1 MNEPLKSISI
11 VVSMF
16 NEEKG
21 ILNFWESLSAVLQG
35 LHLTQCEVIW
45 VNDGSHDSTQKI
57 VDQIIEKHNDSRINH
72 TSIEFSKNYGHEAA
86 MIAGIDIATGDAIVC
101 MDSDLQHPPAKIPEL
116 LASCNDGN
124 DIVLMTRKRRADL
137 SFVKKAFS
145 SLFYRMINH
154 LSDYD
159 FENNSSDFFLISR
172 RVAEI
177 LKTSFRERNRFIRG
191 YIQIIGFP
199 KAAVEYDA
207 PAREF
212 GVSNYSFAK
221 LVKLSFNAIFSF
233 SIKPLQFSVV
243 ISIVF
248 IIFTMIVAAFS
259 LVQYFFGST
268 PPSGYTT
275 IIVFQSVCFS
285 ILFLLIAILSIYFG
299 KNLEETR
306 QRPIYL
312 IKKMKATGRKSY
324 SPSEPCSK

>member
-1 MNEPLKSISI
+1 MSEHLKSVSV

-16 NEEKG
+16 NEAGG
-21 ILNFWESLSAVLQG
+21 IRSFWEALRPVLGG
-35 LHLTQCEVIW
+35 LGMENCEVIW
-45 VNDGSHDSTQKI
+45 VNDGSHDATQQL
-57 VDQIIEKHNDSRINH
+57 VDEIIETSREKSVNH
-72 TSIEFSKNYGHEAA
+72 VSIEFSKNYGHEAA
-86 MIAGIDIATGDAIVC
+86 MIAGIDVATGDAIIC
-101 MDSDLQHPPAKIPEL
+101 MDSDQQHPPAIIPEL
-116 LASCNDGN
+116 LDACREGN
-124 DIVLMTRKRRADL
+124 EIVLMRRKKRADL
-137 SFVKKAFS
+137 SIVKKAFS
-145 SLFYRMINH
+145 ALFYRMINN

-159 FENNSSDFFLISR
+159 FENNSSDFFLITK
-172 RVAEI
+172 RVADI
-177 LKTSFRERNRFIRG
+177 LRSNFRERNRFIRG

-199 KAAVEYDA
+199 KAALEYEA

-212 GVSNYSFAK
+212 GESNYSWGK
-221 LVKLSFNAIFSF
+221 LIKLSFNAVFSF

-248 IIFTMIVAAFS
+248 ILFTLIVAAFS
-259 LVQYFFGST
+259 VFQYFFGHT

-312 IKKMKATGRKSY
+312 IKKMKNYR
-324 SPSEPCSK
+324 